1 LVRLSDELAQL
12 LERRTDARPLAVG
25 RIVIG
30 LAALARAYE
39 ASRII
44 ERYFLP
50 TTIKLPY
57 ATWVPE
63 LTERGATFLLA
74 IWAAAALLF
83 AAGWWTRAAGFVL
96 TAICLYVVA
105 IDEQLYSNH
114 LYLLA
119 MLSALLALA
128 DAGAEW
134 SIDAWRRR
142 RRETSSAIA
151 PATVPAWPVFLLKT
165 QLSSLYLFSALS
177 KLNGSFLSG
186 VALLGYLPSGLLDG
200 LSPGPRVALVLGLSW
215 GAIAAEAF
223 LAVALWS
230 PRWRPVALLCGIV
243 LHAGMI
249 LLLPAAVRFQL
260 AIFAAEALAIYPL
273 FAGTSRSTIAV
284 LPVRK

>member
-1 LVRLSDELAQL
+1 VPLSDELAQL
-12 LERRTDARPLAVG
+12 LERRTDARPLAVA

-39 ASRII
+39 TSRIL

-57 ATWVPE
+57 TTWVPE

-83 AAGWWTRAAGFVL
+83 AAGWWTRAAGFTL
-96 TAICLYVVA
+96 TAICLYVVL

-119 MLSALLALA
+119 MLSALFVLA
-128 DAGAEW
+128 DAGAVW

-142 RRETSSAIA
+142 RRETSSALA

-165 QLSSLYLFSALS
+165 QLSSLYLFAALS

-186 VALLGYLPSGLLDG
+186 AALLGYLPSGLLQA

-215 GAIAAEAF
+215 VAIAAEAF

-230 PRWRPVALLCGIV
+230 ARWRPAALLCGIV

-249 LLLPAAVRFQL
+249 LLFPVAVRFQL

-273 FAGTSRSTIAV
+273 FARSTRSDR
-284 LPVRK
+284 LPA